1 MDGVPATT
9 YPEFWLRYLRA
20 HGKPATRWLHF
31 TGSLLALA
39 CLVAAAV
46 TLDWRWLLAA
56 PLIGYGFAW
65 TAHFGV
71 EGNRPETFGHPVW
84 SLLSDFRML
93 GLWLT
98 GRLQPHLD
106 LAHSGPARREAAPAT
121 PAPKTPAP

>member
-1 MDGVPATT
+1 MDGAPAPG

-20 HGKPATRWLHF
+20 HSKPATRWLHF

-39 CLVAAAV
+39 CLAAAAL

-98 GRLQPHLD
+98 GRLGPHLER
-106 LAHSGPARREAAPAT
+106 ARHPEQAQHGGRARRGGV
-121 PAPKTPAP
+121 

>member
-1 MDGVPATT
+1 MAGAPALT

-20 HGKPATRWLHF
+20 HAKPATRWLHVA
-31 TGSLLALA
+31 GSLLALA
-39 CLVAAAV
+39 CLAAAAA

-65 TAHFGV
+65 GAHFGV
-71 EGNRPETFGHPVW
+71 EGNRPETFGHPFW

-98 GRLQPHLD
+98 GRLGPHLER
-106 LAHSGPARREAAPAT
+106 AQRGEWTQHGERARRGGM
-121 PAPKTPAP
+121 

>member
-1 MDGVPATT
+1 MDGAPAPG

-20 HGKPATRWLHF
+20 HSKPATRWLHF

-39 CLVAAAV
+39 CLVAAAL

-93 GLWLT
+93 GLGRT
-98 GRLQPHLD
+98 GRLGPHLER
-106 LAHSGPARREAAPAT
+106 ARHPEQARHGGQARRGGV
-121 PAPKTPAP
+121 